1 VECSE
6 AQSQIDQGLQP
17 GSSSAAS
24 IRLGFHL
31 ASCATCRAYRAHQD
45 ALLDALLTK
54 PTNDNVSAIPLQMG
68 QQGTARRAIPRRAI
82 ATGVILV
89 CVVLPLIVFGSI
101 LWRTNANLDAMS
113 VDPGEPGSF
122 ITMATAEGLS
132 QTAQPA
138 MATDSS
144 APTAVPTP
152 WPTLQAA
159 QPSAFAVLP
168 PLAQP
173 TPAPGEALTILLLG
187 SDLRPGETSI
197 PRTDTIIVVR
207 VEPEQ
212 GRVALLSLPRDLWV
226 TIPGYGENRLNSA
239 YLWGEHY
246 GQQNGL
252 ELARQ
257 TVGNALGI
265 SIDYVALINFE
276 GFTGLVDN
284 LGGIEINV
292 KQALY
297 DSRFPTAEY
306 GTMAVSFRAGR
317 QHMNGERALIYSRIR
332 HPDSDFERIQ
342 RQQEVLI
349 AIAEKVRQRGNLSNL
364 LNADKM
370 SSTLVGYVQTT
381 LPKEQILALA
391 WAFRDMERSAIE
403 MYSLEETAITRGVG
417 NDRYAL
423 LADSQ
428 KLKTLVAR
436 FLAP

>member
-1 VECSE
+1 V
-6 AQSQIDQGLQP
+6 Q
-17 GSSSAAS
+17 
-24 IRLGFHL
+24 
-31 ASCATCRAYRAHQD
+31 
-45 ALLDALLTK
+45 
-54 PTNDNVSAIPLQMG
+54 
-68 QQGTARRAIPRRAI
+68 TARQQRGRRAVF
-82 ATGVILV
+82 TGAIFLCVIV
-89 CVVLPLIVFGSI
+89 PLIVFGSI
-101 LWRTNANLDAMS
+101 FWRTNANLDAIHIERGDQGFVIPS
-113 VDPGEPGSF
+113 ATVEGSS
-122 ITMATAEGLS
+122 TTADQATTTVS
-132 QTAQPA
+132 
-138 MATDSS
+138 AT
-144 APTAVPTP
+144 PQIVPTP

-159 QPSAFAVLP
+159 QPSIAAVLP
-168 PLAQP
+168 RLAQP

-197 PRTDTIIVVR
+197 PRTDTIMVVR

-265 SIDYVALINFE
+265 NIDYVALINFE
-276 GFTGLVDN
+276 GFIGLVDN

-297 DSRFPTAEY
+297 DSKFPTAAY
-306 GTMAVSFRAGR
+306 GTTAVSFRAGI
-317 QHMNGERALIYSRIR
+317 QHMDGARALTYSRIR

-349 AIAEKVRQRGNLSNL
+349 AIAEKVRQRGNLANFL
-364 LNADKM
+364 HADKM

-391 WAFRDMERSAIE
+391 WAFRDMQRSAIE
-403 MYSLEETAITRGVG
+403 MYSLEETAITRGIG
-417 NDRYAL
+417 NDRHAL
-423 LADSQ
+423 LADPK
-428 KLKTLVAR
+428 KLKALVAR
-436 FLAP
+436 FLTP